1 MRRALALR
9 ALTPLQLRL
18 GGEAAKPSYPLP
30 IEGRGR
36 GVLFTPSSAGRP
48 LRVCFLTEGAARRG
62 LSPAARFR
70 VLEYL
75 PHLRAAGVEPVVRPS
90 RPSKYFA
97 HGRAMG
103 RVAERLGPRAATVVA
118 RLGYRLQVANR
129 WRDFRVA
136 RGCDVVVLQRDL
148 QTEPE
153 PETAAL
159 AEDIRRGVSTAPHR
173 AKLSST
179 PAIRTVVTRADIAA
193 EPDGRKRK
201 RWRRIVVTVTAILLA
216 ALVILTSTPGL
227 GELIEGVVHAA
238 IESGDE
244 LDHHEVDSCKDSCAT
259 GGCTQG
265 FFHTCRCNA
274 APVAPTTAPD
284 ALARPGESVAAR
296 APVTNR
302 GGDRPAHRTPPFR
315 PPSI

>member
-1 MRRALALR
+1 MVA
-9 ALTPLQLRL
+9 PPSMHRL
-18 GGEAAKPSYPLP
+18 PRS
-30 IEGRGR
+30 
-36 GVLFTPSSAGRP
+36 
-48 LRVCFLTEGAARRG
+48 
-62 LSPAARFR
+62 FR
-70 VLEYL
+70 
-75 PHLRAAGVEPVVRPS
+75 
-90 RPSKYFA
+90 
-97 HGRAMG
+97 
-103 RVAERLGPRAATVVA
+103 
-118 RLGYRLQVANR
+118 
-129 WRDFRVA
+129 W
-136 RGCDVVVLQRDL
+136 
-148 QTEPE
+148 
-153 PETAAL
+153 
-159 AEDIRRGVSTAPHR
+159 
-173 AKLSST
+173 
-179 PAIRTVVTRADIAA
+179 
-193 EPDGRKRK
+193 
-201 RWRRIVVTVTAILLA
+201 LA